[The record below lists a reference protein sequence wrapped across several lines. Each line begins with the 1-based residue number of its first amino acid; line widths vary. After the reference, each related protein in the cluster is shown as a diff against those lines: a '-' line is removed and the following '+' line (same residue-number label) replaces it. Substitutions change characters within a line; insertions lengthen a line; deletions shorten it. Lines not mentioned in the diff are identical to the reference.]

1 MPDMIE
7 QTEQQR
13 LSTLVGGIIEDME
26 RLFRQEIALAK
37 REIQDEWDKTKRAS
51 VCLIGGVATLGL
63 SAVLLSFMLVKLL
76 TEVFL
81 FREWAGFLIVG
92 GVIAVAGGILLYAG
106 IATLTAVK
114 LVPPRTAQTLEQNIE
129 AISGAVAGDGP
140 NSPVEQRM
148 RGGTP

>member
-26 RLFRQEIALAK
+26 RLFRQEVALAK

-63 SAVLLSFMLVKLL
+63 SAVLLSFMFVKLL
-76 TEVFL
+76 ALVL
-81 FREWAGFLIVG
+81 PEWAGFLIVG
-92 GVIAVAGGILLYAG
+92 GLIGVVGGILLYTG
-106 IATLTAVK
+106 VSSLTNVS

-148 RGGTP
+148 RGATP

>member
-7 QTEQQR
+7 QTEQQK

-26 RLFRQEIALAK
+26 RLFRQEVALAK

-63 SAVLLSFMLVKLL
+63 SAVLLSFMFVKLL
-76 TEVFL
+76 ALVL
-81 FREWAGFLIVG
+81 PEWAGFLIVG
-92 GVIAVAGGILLYAG
+92 GLIGVVGGILLYTG
-106 IATLTAVK
+106 VSSLTNVS

-148 RGGTP
+148 RGATP

>member
-26 RLFRQEIALAK
+26 RLFRQEVALAK

-63 SAVLLSFMLVKLL
+63 SAVLLSFMFVKLL
-76 TEVFL
+76 ALVL
-81 FREWAGFLIVG
+81 PEWAGFLIVG
-92 GVIAVAGGILLYAG
+92 GLIGVVGGILLYTG
-106 IATLTAVK
+106 ISSLTTVS

-148 RGGTP
+148 RGATP